1 MSRGTVISMD
11 PPHLHL
17 AATAFAYPVL
27 DGSVTYSEAVSA
39 LMRAAVRERHIPG
52 GSAGLVGLGDRLERT
67 LNRVIAELMAERH
80 QKAVEAICATVRP
93 MIAKRRSRSDIEL
106 AARVAN
112 MLQGWALPEKGLDA
126 LLVQEVT
133 AYLARRKRRA

>member
-1 MSRGTVISMD
+1 MTRGTVIQMD

-52 GSAGLVGLGDRLERT
+52 GNAGLVPLGERLERT

-80 QKAVEAICATVRP
+80 TKAVVAICVTVWP
-93 MIAKRRSRSDIEL
+93 MIEKRRPRADIEL

-126 LLVQEVT
+126 LLLQEVT
-133 AYLARRKRRA
+133 AYLERRKRRA